1 VSIDALTGLAGH
13 ARFHGRLRAELQRA
27 AAAGEPLAVVS
38 FDLDDFAGVNEANGH
53 DHGDEV
59 LRVAGNALREAVRRS
74 DFAARVGG
82 DEFALIISGGEA
94 ARAVAVA
101 ERAREAVVTRLRES
115 GHGVGLSAGVA
126 AFPADAEKPN
136 GLWSLA
142 CEALSSAKRAGK
154 GRTVRFRA
162 DRAAAAGPSQ
172 LHEFAALLAR
182 PDPVEPVFQ
191 PIADLV
197 TGRLAGYEAL
207 ARFPALGGRSPEV
220 VFAQAHACGL
230 GPELEAAAVRAA
242 LQPGGRSPEA
252 HLSLNVSPSALVSPI
267 FQHELP
273 TNLDGIVIEITE
285 HEVVGGNG
293 ALDGVLSDLR
303 ARGAKVAVDDAGAG
317 YAGLTQLMS
326 VRPDIVKLDRALI
339 DGLHADAARMALV
352 ESFVRFARGSGA
364 TVCAEGIE
372 TLDDLV
378 ALADLDVEFGQGYA
392 LARPRPPWTSISEDA
407 AAACASALA
416 EALSS
421 MPPEGHP
428 VVASDR
434 RLVHVSARLASARSR
449 DDLVDALRAVAAE
462 LRAEEVS
469 LSRWHPRER
478 VLQTLAE
485 SAEGWDVQEFAID
498 AYPTSERVI
507 RDQVAI
513 EIAVGDPA
521 SDRAEVELLL
531 GMGYG
536 SLLMLPVV
544 SRGATLGLLE
554 VFRRDERPWVRAEIN
569 RARVISNQL
578 ASVIHALLHTGAA
591 VA

>member
-1 VSIDALTGLAGH
+1 
-13 ARFHGRLRAELQRA
+13 
-27 AAAGEPLAVVS
+27 
-38 FDLDDFAGVNEANGH
+38 
-53 DHGDEV
+53 
-59 LRVAGNALREAVRRS
+59 
-74 DFAARVGG
+74 
-82 DEFALIISGGEA
+82 
-94 ARAVAVA
+94 
-101 ERAREAVVTRLRES
+101 
-115 GHGVGLSAGVA
+115 
-126 AFPADAEKPN
+126 
-136 GLWSLA
+136 
-142 CEALSSAKRAGK
+142 
-154 GRTVRFRA
+154 
-162 DRAAAAGPSQ
+162 
-172 LHEFAALLAR
+172 
-182 PDPVEPVFQ
+182 
-191 PIADLV
+191 
-197 TGRLAGYEAL
+197 
-207 ARFPALGGRSPEV
+207 
-220 VFAQAHACGL
+220 
-230 GPELEAAAVRAA
+230 
-242 LQPGGRSPEA
+242 
-252 HLSLNVSPSALVSPI
+252 
-267 FQHELP
+267 
-273 TNLDGIVIEITE
+273 
-285 HEVVGGNG
+285 
-293 ALDGVLSDLR
+293 
-303 ARGAKVAVDDAGAG
+303 
-317 YAGLTQLMS
+317 
-326 VRPDIVKLDRALI
+326 
-339 DGLHADAARMALV
+339 
-352 ESFVRFARGSGA
+352 
-364 TVCAEGIE
+364 
-372 TLDDLV
+372 
-378 ALADLDVEFGQGYA
+378 
-392 LARPRPPWTSISEDA
+392 
-407 AAACASALA
+407 
-416 EALSS
+416 

-521 SDRAEVELLL
+521 SDPAEVELLL